1 MLRCRALSF
10 SVAPSSAQASSSRH
24 CALRFS
30 VAPSSAQASSAQLH
44 QPSSTSSLRLRAL
57 IIFIDAPSRAHPH
70 GCAVA
75 HSSSSALSRV
85 HLHCP
90 FHLHRRALRAIISS
104 SRPLHV
110 HLHHSAVALIFI
122 AAPSR
127 SSSSSRRRDHLHH
140 SAVALIFIVAPS
152 RSSSS
157 SRRRNRLHHCAVALI
172 FIVAPLRAHLHYHAC
187 RDRRHHCAVALIFIV
202 APSRAHLHI
211 APVARSSSS

>member
-1 MLRCRALSF
+1 MLRRRALSF

-24 CALRFS
+24 YALRFS
-30 VAPSSAQASSAQLH
+30 VAPSSAQASSARLH

-75 HSSSSALSRV
+75 RSSSSAPSRV

-104 SRPLHV
+104 SRPSHV

-140 SAVALIFIVAPS
+140 SAVALIFIVAP
-152 RSSSS
+152 
-157 SRRRNRLHHCAVALI
+157 
-172 FIVAPLRAHLHYHAC
+172 LRAHLHYHAC

-202 APSRAHLHI
+202 APSHAHLHI